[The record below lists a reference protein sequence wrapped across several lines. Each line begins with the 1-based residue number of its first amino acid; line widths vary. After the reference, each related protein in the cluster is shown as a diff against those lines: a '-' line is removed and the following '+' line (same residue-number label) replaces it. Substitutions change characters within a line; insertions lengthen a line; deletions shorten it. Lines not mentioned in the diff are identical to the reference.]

1 MSIEAMTN
9 RAVEDR
15 LLRQGDSRI
24 VSEALD
30 ERKELANRGTGVRQA
45 ADSIVT
51 YIPTEIVTVYVAA
64 AAAIHTAGSKPGT
77 GQWILLGALLVL
89 TPITTWALFAAKIHG
104 LGESMPVA
112 PRNWPWLHII
122 IASIAFLLW
131 SFTLPNTPFEQ
142 LRWYTPGLAAVVLL
156 VGTMVLG
163 LAAPFF
169 RPSAPT
175 RRAVVRQAG
184 S

>member
-1 MSIEAMTN
+1 MSLDAMAN

-15 LLRQGDSRI
+15 LMRQGDAQRMQGAFAER
-24 VSEALD
+24 SEPA
-30 ERKELANRGTGVRQA
+30 RRVGNVRQA

-64 AAAIHTAGSKPGT
+64 VAAIHTAGSKPGT
-77 GQWILLGALLVL
+77 GQWVLLGVLLVL
-89 TPITTWALFAAKIHG
+89 TPITTWAIFAAKIHG
-104 LGESMPVA
+104 LGESMPVT
-112 PRNWPWLHII
+112 PTSWPWLHMI
-122 IASIAFLLW
+122 IASVAFLLW

-169 RPSAPT
+169 RPSTST
-175 RRAVVRQAG
+175 RRPLQQPA

>member
-1 MSIEAMTN
+1 MTTS
-9 RAVEDR
+9 AVEDR
-15 LLRQGDSRI
+15 LLRQGDAQTLH
-24 VSEALD
+24 EAFA
-30 ERKELANRGTGVRQA
+30 ERREPARRRGGVRQA

-64 AAAIHTAGSKPGT
+64 TAAIHAAGSKPGT
-77 GQWILLGALLVL
+77 GQWVLLAVLLVL
-89 TPITTWALFAAKIHG
+89 TPTTTWALFAAKIHG
-104 LGESMPVA
+104 LGESMPAA
-112 PRNWPWLHII
+112 PRNWPWLHMI

-131 SFTLPNTPFEQ
+131 SFTLPNTPFEE

-169 RPSAPT
+169 RPSTPPRHPVQQPA
-175 RRAVVRQAG
+175 